1 MFERSTSGHI
11 TTAVDR
17 TFDRERLL
25 LLSGLPPLCLPAR
38 GCAATSIGHSK
49 TTNRRFLPVTTMNQ
63 QPNIVQVRNG
73 SPRSRSRSVS
83 RSRSRSASPSAER
96 EPRGN
101 PYDMPDK
108 SPTNGE
114 EVAAKMGL
122 RHLEKCGV
130 APYVAGDIDYS
141 DFKKKPWSDT
151 EPALRENSTGAF
163 TAWLTVRG
171 GELLTKLMKQLEE
184 TRGDSVEEPL
194 TATLS
199 LSNLSYLTTEQL
211 ELLDNDQSSMRYIT
225 IDLNVPAAET
235 GPETMPAPHLL
246 NIVLAVLASRDGQHG
261 GEGGHGYADD
271 EQEKYLRDLEAY
283 TEAYVRKAQQ
293 RIRELERYP
302 IASVQGTPFPHQENA
317 PATLNDPA
325 AAAPAPAAAKVATK
339 VRPFITPINPDK
351 YDVRL

>member
-1 MFERSTSGHI
+1 
-11 TTAVDR
+11 
-17 TFDRERLL
+17 
-25 LLSGLPPLCLPAR
+25 
-38 GCAATSIGHSK
+38 
-49 TTNRRFLPVTTMNQ
+49 MNQ

-101 PYDMPDK
+101 PYDLPDK

-130 APYVAGDIDYS
+130 APT
-141 DFKKKPWSDT
+141 P
-151 EPALRENSTGAF
+151 RENPTLGNVWGDAISTGAF

-171 GELLTKLMKQLEE
+171 GELLTNLMKQLEE
-184 TRGDSVEEPL
+184 TRGDSVALDEPL

-211 ELLDNDQSSMRYIT
+211 ELLDSDPSSMRYIS

-235 GPETMPAPHLL
+235 GPETMPALRL
-246 NIVLAVLASRDGQHG
+246 CARIKEV
-261 GEGGHGYADD
+261 EGD
-271 EQEKYLRDLEAY
+271 R
-283 TEAYVRKAQQ
+283 
-293 RIRELERYP
+293 
-302 IASVQGTPFPHQENA
+302 FPLPPPPGA
-317 PATLNDPA
+317 RA
-325 AAAPAPAAAKVATK
+325 
-339 VRPFITPINPDK
+339 
-351 YDVRL
+351 